1 MANITFGVYTRQAE
15 PDIYP
20 GGLAYSVHFA
30 YSRDGGAFQPLNK
43 NYGILF
49 EKGGIS
55 DQNQIMPR
63 GVREP
68 RVFAMEDGLYGVCG
82 IRTLEDGTPDGTCAG
97 QLVFWTTRD
106 FIRFER
112 VGLVEP
118 DTLVRWKPDTLLTVD
133 ETVAQRA
140 ITYWTPVENTGLEV
154 PEQIEVTCEADL
166 DDVYATALYS
176 DGSRARK
183 KLHFDKSGIDFSTPG
198 TYQVTAQVG
207 QRPFRFP
214 LTCGYGDPVLLK
226 WEGKWHFIATNDN
239 LDDIGIYIR
248 QGDTVE
254 DLFREDVVEHLIL
267 PLDPERHLIQ
277 TFWAPEFHMIGGEL
291 YILFAVGPEKWG
303 PQCHMMKLKKGCS
316 LIREDSWEDPI
327 RVVKA
332 DGTPLTED
340 AITLDMTFIPAKSG
354 SYVVW
359 SYREHIMTPM
369 DSGSM
374 LYIATIDE
382 ARPWQLTSEPVL
394 LTRPLYGWENVDGT
408 INNEGPYAFIRDHK
422 VYLTYSGGSANAY
435 TYALGLLTAD
445 EGDDLLDLR
454 SWYKSHT
461 PVLTYY
467 SVDGEYGP
475 GHNSFYTSDDGE
487 LMIAYHG
494 ETDIREHL
502 RCDGIRRVHFRA
514 DGRPD
519 FQLSAQQDLRDE
531 YRKVQVAVRV
541 EKER

>member
-1 MANITFGVYTRQAE
+1 MANITFSVYTRIPE

-20 GGLAYSVHFA
+20 GGLAFSVHIA
-30 YSRDGGAFQPLNK
+30 YSRSGEEPKPLNK
-43 NYGILF
+43 NYGIVF
-49 EKGGIS
+49 EKGDIS
-55 DQNQIMPR
+55 HENQIMPR
-63 GVREP
+63 GVRNP
-68 RVFAMEDGLYGVCG
+68 KVFAMEAGTYGICG
-82 IRTLEDGTPDGTCAG
+82 QRTLENGTPDEACADR
-97 QLVFWTTRD
+97 LLLWTTKD
-106 FIRFER
+106 FIQFDR

-118 DTLVRWKPDTLLTVD
+118 ESLRCWQPDTAVEVD
-133 ETVAQRA
+133 EAVAETA
-140 ITYWTPVENTGLEV
+140 ITYWTPVENTGLEL
-154 PEQIEVTCEADL
+154 PERIEVTSEVQL
-166 DDVYATALYS
+166 DDVCAVALYS
-176 DGSRARK
+176 DGSRAVK
-183 KLHFDKSGIDFSTPG
+183 KLHWDKSTIDFAKPG
-198 TYQVTAQVG
+198 TYQAKATVG
-207 QRPFRFP
+207 QPALRFP
-214 LTCGYGDPVLLK
+214 LANGYGDPVLLK

-248 QGDTVE
+248 QSDTVE

-267 PLDPERHLIQ
+267 PLDPSRHLIQ

-316 LIREDSWEDPI
+316 LICEDSWEDPI
-327 RVVKA
+327 RVVKK
-332 DGTPLTED
+332 DGTPLATD
-340 AITLDMTFIPAKSG
+340 AITLDMTFIPARSG

-382 ARPWQLTSEPVL
+382 AQPWKLTSDPVL

-408 INNEGPYAFIRDHK
+408 INNEGPYAFIKDHK
-422 VYLTYSGGSANAY
+422 IYLTYSGGSANAY

-445 EGDDLLDLR
+445 DSDDLLDLA
-454 SWYKSHT
+454 SWHKSHT

-467 SVDGEYGP
+467 SVEGEYGP
-475 GHNSFYTSDDGE
+475 GHNSFYTDDDGE

-519 FQLSAQQDLRDE
+519 FELSNEQSLRQE
-531 YRKVQVAVRV
+531 YRQIEATVVV
-541 EKER
+541 KEA

>member
-1 MANITFGVYTRQAE
+1 MAGITFSVYTRQAE

-20 GGLAYSVHFA
+20 GGLAHSVHIA
-30 YSRDGGAFQPLNK
+30 YSRNGEEPKPLNK
-43 NYGILF
+43 NYGIVF
-49 EKGGIS
+49 EKGDIS
-55 DQNQIMPR
+55 PENQIMPR
-63 GVREP
+63 GVRNP
-68 RVFAMEDGLYGVCG
+68 KVFAMEAATYGICG
-82 IRTLEDGTPDGTCAG
+82 QRALENGTPDEACADR
-97 QLVFWTTRD
+97 LLLWTTKD
-106 FIRFER
+106 FIQFDR

-118 DTLVRWKPDTLLTVD
+118 ESLRRWQLDTAVEVD
-133 ETVAQRA
+133 EAVAETA
-140 ITYWTPVENTGLEV
+140 ITYWTPAENTGLEL
-154 PEQIEVTCEADL
+154 PEQIEITSEAQL
-166 DDVYATALYS
+166 DDICAVALYS
-176 DGSRARK
+176 DGSRAVK
-183 KLHFDKSGIDFSTPG
+183 KLHWDKSTIDFAKPG
-198 TYQVTAQVG
+198 TYRAKATVG
-207 QRPFRFP
+207 QPALRFP
-214 LTCGYGDPVLLK
+214 LANGYGDPVLLK

-254 DLFREDVVEHLIL
+254 ELFREDVVEHLIL
-267 PLDPERHLIQ
+267 PLDPSRHLIQ

-327 RVVKA
+327 RVVKK
-332 DGTPLTED
+332 DGTPLATD
-340 AITLDMTFIPAKSG
+340 AITLDMTFIPARSG

-382 ARPWQLTSEPVL
+382 AQPWKLTSDPVL

-408 INNEGPYAFIRDHK
+408 INNEGPYAFIKDHK
-422 VYLTYSGGSANAY
+422 IYLTYSGGSANAY

-445 EGDDLLDLR
+445 DSDDLLDLA
-454 SWYKSHT
+454 SWHKSHT

-467 SVDGEYGP
+467 SVEGEYGP
-475 GHNSFYTSDDGE
+475 GHNSFYIDDDGE

-519 FQLSAQQDLRDE
+519 FELSNEQNLRQKYRQIETTVVVKDE
-531 YRKVQVAVRV
+531 
-541 EKER
+541 

>member
-1 MANITFGVYTRQAE
+1 MANIIFSVYTRTPE
-15 PDIYP
+15 PEIYP
-20 GGLAYSVHFA
+20 GGLAFSVHFA
-30 YSRDGGAFQPLNK
+30 YSREGGEQRPLNK

-49 EKGGIS
+49 EKGDIS

-63 GVREP
+63 GVRNP
-68 RVFAMEDGLYGVCG
+68 KVFAMEDGVYGVCG
-82 IRTLEDGTPDGTCAG
+82 QRTYENGDPDEACADR
-97 QLVFWTTRD
+97 LLLWTTKD

-112 VGLVEP
+112 VGLVDPAELTQWQP
-118 DTLVRWKPDTLLTVD
+118 DTSVEVEKAIA
-133 ETVAQRA
+133 EEA
-140 ITYWTPVENTGLEV
+140 ITYWTPVENIGLEV
-154 PEQIEVTCEADL
+154 PQQVEVTCEAQL
-166 DDVYATALYS
+166 DDICATALYS
-176 DGSRARK
+176 DGSRAVK
-183 KLHFDKSGIDFSTPG
+183 KLHWDKTGIDFSKPG
-198 TYQVTAQVG
+198 TYQAQAAVG
-207 QRPFRFP
+207 QPPLRFP
-214 LTCGYGDPVLLK
+214 LANGYGDPVLLK

-239 LDDIGIYIR
+239 LDDVGLYIR

-277 TFWAPEFHMIGGEL
+277 TFWAPEFHLIGGEL

-316 LIREDSWEDPI
+316 LIEADSWEDPV

-340 AITLDMTFIPAKSG
+340 AITLDMTFIPAESG

-382 ARPWQLTSEPVL
+382 AQPWKLTSEPVL
-394 LTRPLYGWENVDGT
+394 LTRPLHGWENVDGT

-422 VYLTYSGGSANAY
+422 IYLTYSGGSANAY

-445 EGDDLLDLR
+445 DRDDLLNLA

-467 SVDGEYGP
+467 SVEGEYGP
-475 GHNSFYTSDDGE
+475 GHNSFYTNDDGE
-487 LMIAYHG
+487 LMIAYHA

-502 RCDGIRRVHFRA
+502 RCDGIRRVHFRK

-519 FQLSAQQDLRDE
+519 FELSNEQDLRQE
-531 YRKVQVAVRV
+531 YRRVRV
-541 EKER
+541 TVTVKGV